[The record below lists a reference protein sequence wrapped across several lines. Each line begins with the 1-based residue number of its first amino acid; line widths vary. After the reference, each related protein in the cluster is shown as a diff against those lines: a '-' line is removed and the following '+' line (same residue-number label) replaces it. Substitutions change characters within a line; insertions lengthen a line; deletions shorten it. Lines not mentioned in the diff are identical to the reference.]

1 MMTDKY
7 IEKLLDLY
15 FKGELSQ
22 EEKEKLFESL
32 RSNPSLNDTVQ
43 YVLSHVDPSKAESF
57 LAEKSLMCDTEIIS
71 ESDETLIE
79 LYLSGLMS
87 QEEEDDFLKKLVA
100 DTDLRTNAL
109 AQAFL
114 IKAIR
119 KIQNEDNRVLEAA
132 KNTSVSDINSLFE
145 ELQTEDD
152 DMLIDSYLQG
162 NLSESE
168 IKAFQER
175 LNSDKEFKERVAA
188 ITILAKGIQ
197 IQQEQDNKII
207 KDAKSLSKEDIIAT
221 INDAAQ
227 KPVAATIP
235 YAASQEPAAVQ
246 EPAAASRPGHTWYRR
261 MAAAAV
267 VLIVVGIGWDYHNS
281 SVSMN
286 YADQGIEKAVSDLAG
301 ERFIK
306 GDGED
311 VADELR
317 VLFENVRKKNDLPLT
332 ITKLEKLYNSA
343 TDEYA
348 HVEDDYVDQISL
360 ALASAYIYDGQKTK
374 ARDILN
380 HLINDPD
387 AAPEIKE
394 KAKQMLDNIRR
405 TFIF

>member
-1 MMTDKY
+1 MTDKY

-227 KPVAATIP
+227 EHVAATIP

-343 TDEYA
+343 TDDYA

-387 AAPEIKE
+387 AAPEIKD
-394 KAKQMLDNIRR
+394 KAKQMLDNIRK

>member
-162 NLSESE
+162 NMSESE

-197 IQQEQDNKII
+197 IQQKQDNKII

-227 KPVAATIP
+227 EPVAATIP
-235 YAASQEPAAVQ
+235 QAASQEPAA
-246 EPAAASRPGHTWYRR
+246 ASSISWYRR

-343 TDEYA
+343 TDDYA

-394 KAKQMLDNIRR
+394 KAKQMLDNIRK

>member
-1 MMTDKY
+1 MLTDKY

-119 KIQNEDNRVLEAA
+119 KIQNEGNRVLEAA

-168 IKAFQER
+168 IEAFQER

-227 KPVAATIP
+227 
-235 YAASQEPAAVQ
+235 EPAAVQ

-267 VLIVVGIGWDYHNS
+267 VLIVVGISWDYHNS

-343 TDEYA
+343 TDKYA

>member
-162 NLSESE
+162 NMSESE

-207 KDAKSLSKEDIIAT
+207 KDAKSLSKEEEDEIVKIINSVPGVFEPHHLKTRRLGNRISIEAHIRMDGKTVLEEAHDRATDIE
-221 INDAAQ
+221 NRLKEKFGKDAH
-227 KPVAATIP
+227 VTLHM
-235 YAASQEPAAVQ
+235 EPTK
-246 EPAAASRPGHTWYRR
+246 G
-261 MAAAAV
+261 
-267 VLIVVGIGWDYHNS
+267 
-281 SVSMN
+281 
-286 YADQGIEKAVSDLAG
+286 EKA
-301 ERFIK
+301 
-306 GDGED
+306 
-311 VADELR
+311 
-317 VLFENVRKKNDLPLT
+317 
-332 ITKLEKLYNSA
+332 
-343 TDEYA
+343 
-348 HVEDDYVDQISL
+348 
-360 ALASAYIYDGQKTK
+360 
-374 ARDILN
+374 
-380 HLINDPD
+380 
-387 AAPEIKE
+387 
-394 KAKQMLDNIRR
+394 
-405 TFIF
+405 

>member
-227 KPVAATIP
+227 EPIAATIP
-235 YAASQEPAAVQ
+235 YAASQEPAVVQ

-343 TDEYA
+343 TDDYA

-394 KAKQMLDNIRR
+394 KAKQMLDNIRK

>member
-168 IKAFQER
+168 EEVFQER

-227 KPVAATIP
+227 YPVAATKP
-235 YAASQEPAAVQ
+235 YAASQEPTAVQ
-246 EPAAASRPGHTWYRR
+246 EPAAASSSGISWYRR

-281 SVSMN
+281 SVMMSN
-286 YADQGIEKAVSDLAG
+286 AGDCIEFASSQLPR
-301 ERFIK
+301 EIINR
-306 GDGED
+306 GDGKDLHELFQNVQNRIDLKETIDELEGYYAED
-311 VADELR
+311 VC
-317 VLFENVRKKNDLPLT
+317 
-332 ITKLEKLYNSA
+332 
-343 TDEYA
+343 
-348 HVEDDYVDQISL
+348 VEQVAL
-360 ALASAYIYDGQKTK
+360 ALATAYIYDGQKSK
-374 ARDILN
+374 AKEILN
-380 HLINDPD
+380 QLINDPD
-387 AAPEIKE
+387 AAPEIKD
-394 KAKQMLDNIRR
+394 KAKQMLDNIRK

>member
-168 IKAFQER
+168 EEAFQER

-227 KPVAATIP
+227 YPVAATKP

-246 EPAAASRPGHTWYRR
+246 EPAAASRHISWYRR

-281 SVSMN
+281 SVMMSN
-286 YADQGIEKAVSDLAG
+286 AGDCIEFASSQLPR
-301 ERFIK
+301 EIINR
-306 GDGED
+306 GDGKDLHELFQNVQNRIDLKETIDELEGYYAED
-311 VADELR
+311 VC
-317 VLFENVRKKNDLPLT
+317 
-332 ITKLEKLYNSA
+332 
-343 TDEYA
+343 
-348 HVEDDYVDQISL
+348 VEQVAL
-360 ALASAYIYDGQKTK
+360 ALATAYIYDGQKSK
-374 ARDILN
+374 AKEILN
-380 HLINDPD
+380 QLINDPD
-387 AAPEIKE
+387 AAPEIKD
-394 KAKQMLDNIRR
+394 KAKQMLDNIRK

>member
-32 RSNPSLNDTVQ
+32 CSNPSLNDTVQ

-227 KPVAATIP
+227 EPIAATIP

-281 SVSMN
+281 SVMMSN
-286 YADQGIEKAVSDLAG
+286 AGDCIEFASSQLPR
-301 ERFIK
+301 EIINR
-306 GDGED
+306 GDGKDLHELFQNVQNRIDLKETIDELEGYYAED
-311 VADELR
+311 VC
-317 VLFENVRKKNDLPLT
+317 
-332 ITKLEKLYNSA
+332 
-343 TDEYA
+343 
-348 HVEDDYVDQISL
+348 VEQVAL
-360 ALASAYIYDGQKTK
+360 ALATAYIYDGQKTK
-374 ARDILN
+374 AKDILN

-394 KAKQMLDNIRR
+394 KAKQMLDNIRK

>member
-1 MMTDKY
+1 MLTDKY

-15 FKGELSQ
+15 FKGELTQ

-168 IKAFQER
+168 IKAFQEK

-227 KPVAATIP
+227 EHVAATIP

-246 EPAAASRPGHTWYRR
+246 EPAAASRHIFWYRR

-301 ERFIK
+301 DRFIK

-343 TDEYA
+343 TDDYA

-387 AAPEIKE
+387 AAPEIKD
-394 KAKQMLDNIRR
+394 KAKQMLDNIRK

>member
-1 MMTDKY
+1 MTDKY

-162 NLSESE
+162 NMSESE

-175 LNSDKEFKERVAA
+175 LDSDKEFKERVTA

-227 KPVAATIP
+227 ESVAATIP
-235 YAASQEPAAVQ
+235 QAASQEPAAVQ

-281 SVSMN
+281 SVMMSN
-286 YADQGIEKAVSDLAG
+286 AGDCIEFASSQLPR
-301 ERFIK
+301 EIINR
-306 GDGED
+306 GDGKDLHELFQNVQNRIDLKETIDELEGYYAED
-311 VADELR
+311 VC
-317 VLFENVRKKNDLPLT
+317 
-332 ITKLEKLYNSA
+332 
-343 TDEYA
+343 
-348 HVEDDYVDQISL
+348 VEQVAL
-360 ALASAYIYDGQKTK
+360 ALATAYIYDGQKSK
-374 ARDILN
+374 AKEILN
-380 HLINDPD
+380 QLINDPD
-387 AAPEIKE
+387 AALEIKE
-394 KAKQMLDNIRR
+394 KAKQMLDNIRK

>member
-1 MMTDKY
+1 MTDKY

-175 LNSDKEFKERVAA
+175 LDSDKEFKERVAA

-227 KPVAATIP
+227 EPGAATIP

-246 EPAAASRPGHTWYRR
+246 DPAASSRHISWYRR

-343 TDEYA
+343 TDDYA

>member
-1 MMTDKY
+1 MTDKY

-168 IKAFQER
+168 EEAFQER

-227 KPVAATIP
+227 YPVAATKP
-235 YAASQEPAAVQ
+235 YAAS
-246 EPAAASRPGHTWYRR
+246 SSGISWYRR

-281 SVSMN
+281 SVMMSN
-286 YADQGIEKAVSDLAG
+286 AGDCIEFASSQLPR
-301 ERFIK
+301 EIINR
-306 GDGED
+306 GDGKDLHELFQNVQNRIDLKETIDELEGYYAED
-311 VADELR
+311 VC
-317 VLFENVRKKNDLPLT
+317 
-332 ITKLEKLYNSA
+332 
-343 TDEYA
+343 
-348 HVEDDYVDQISL
+348 VEQVAL
-360 ALASAYIYDGQKTK
+360 ALATAYIYDGQKSK
-374 ARDILN
+374 AKEILN
-380 HLINDPD
+380 QLINDPD
-387 AAPEIKE
+387 AAPEIKD
-394 KAKQMLDNIRR
+394 KAKQMLDNIRK

>member
-221 INDAAQ
+221 INDASQ
-227 KPVAATIP
+227 EPVAATIP

-360 ALASAYIYDGQKTK
+360 ALASAYIYDGQNTK

>member
-1 MMTDKY
+1 
-7 IEKLLDLY
+7 LDLY

-168 IKAFQER
+168 IKAFQEK

-207 KDAKSLSKEDIIAT
+207 KDARSLSKEDIIAT

-227 KPVAATIP
+227 DPVAATKP
-235 YAASQEPAAVQ
+235 YAASQEPAVVQ
-246 EPAAASRPGHTWYRR
+246 EPAAASSSGISWYRR

-281 SVSMN
+281 SVMMSN
-286 YADQGIEKAVSDLAG
+286 AGDCIEFASSQLPR
-301 ERFIK
+301 EIINR
-306 GDGED
+306 GDGKDLHELFQNVQNRIDLKETIDELEGYYAED
-311 VADELR
+311 VC
-317 VLFENVRKKNDLPLT
+317 
-332 ITKLEKLYNSA
+332 
-343 TDEYA
+343 
-348 HVEDDYVDQISL
+348 VEQVAL
-360 ALASAYIYDGQKTK
+360 ALATAYIYDGQKSK
-374 ARDILN
+374 AKEILN
-380 HLINDPD
+380 QLINDPD
-387 AAPEIKE
+387 AAPEIKD
-394 KAKQMLDNIRR
+394 KAKQMLDNIRK

>member
-168 IKAFQER
+168 EEAFQER

-227 KPVAATIP
+227 DPVAATKP

-246 EPAAASRPGHTWYRR
+246 EPAAASRHISWYRR

-281 SVSMN
+281 SVMMSN
-286 YADQGIEKAVSDLAG
+286 AGDCIEFASSQLPR
-301 ERFIK
+301 EIINR
-306 GDGED
+306 GDGKDLHELFQNVQNRIDLKETIDELEGYYAED
-311 VADELR
+311 VC
-317 VLFENVRKKNDLPLT
+317 
-332 ITKLEKLYNSA
+332 
-343 TDEYA
+343 
-348 HVEDDYVDQISL
+348 VEQVAL
-360 ALASAYIYDGQKTK
+360 ALATAYIYDGQKSK
-374 ARDILN
+374 AKEILN
-380 HLINDPD
+380 QLINDPD
-387 AAPEIKE
+387 AAPEIKD
-394 KAKQMLDNIRR
+394 KAKQMLDNIRK

>member
-1 MMTDKY
+1 MLTDKY

-79 LYLSGLMS
+79 LYLSSLMS

-168 IKAFQER
+168 IEAFQER

-286 YADQGIEKAVSDLAG
+286 YADQGIEKAVSDLPG

>member
-114 IKAIR
+114 IKAIK

-162 NLSESE
+162 NMSESE

-221 INDAAQ
+221 INDASQ
-227 KPVAATIP
+227 EPVAATIP
-235 YAASQEPAAVQ
+235 QAASQ
-246 EPAAASRPGHTWYRR
+246 EPAAASRPKHTWYRR

-281 SVSMN
+281 SVMMSN
-286 YADQGIEKAVSDLAG
+286 AGDCIEFASSQLPR
-301 ERFIK
+301 EIINR
-306 GDGED
+306 GDGKDLHELFQNVQNRIDLKETIDELEGYYAED
-311 VADELR
+311 VC
-317 VLFENVRKKNDLPLT
+317 
-332 ITKLEKLYNSA
+332 
-343 TDEYA
+343 
-348 HVEDDYVDQISL
+348 VEQVAL
-360 ALASAYIYDGQKTK
+360 ALATAYIYDGQKSK
-374 ARDILN
+374 AKEILN
-380 HLINDPD
+380 QLINDPD
-387 AAPEIKE
+387 AAPEIKD
-394 KAKQMLDNIRR
+394 KAKQMLDNIRK

>member
-1 MMTDKY
+1 MTDKY

-168 IKAFQER
+168 EEAFQER

-227 KPVAATIP
+227 DPVAATKP

-246 EPAAASRPGHTWYRR
+246 EPAAASSSGISWYRR

-281 SVSMN
+281 SVMMSN
-286 YADQGIEKAVSDLAG
+286 AGDCIEFASSQLPR
-301 ERFIK
+301 EIINR
-306 GDGED
+306 GDGKDLHELFQNVQNRIDLKETIDELEGYYAED
-311 VADELR
+311 VC
-317 VLFENVRKKNDLPLT
+317 
-332 ITKLEKLYNSA
+332 
-343 TDEYA
+343 
-348 HVEDDYVDQISL
+348 VEQVAL
-360 ALASAYIYDGQKTK
+360 ALATAYIYDGQKSK
-374 ARDILN
+374 AKEILN
-380 HLINDPD
+380 QLINDPD
-387 AAPEIKE
+387 AALEIKE
-394 KAKQMLDNIRR
+394 KAKQMLDNIRK